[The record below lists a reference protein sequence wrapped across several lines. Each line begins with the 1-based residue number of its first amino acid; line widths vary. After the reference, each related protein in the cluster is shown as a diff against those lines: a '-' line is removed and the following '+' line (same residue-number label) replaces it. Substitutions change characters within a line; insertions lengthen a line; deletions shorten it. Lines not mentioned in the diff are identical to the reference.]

1 MMKSLTT
8 DSNKPF
14 VPPVLLILLSVPTA
28 LLYMIIY
35 NFFDGSSALDTFLQQ
50 NSTIFGIADMREYR
64 YLISLVPVFL
74 LSIGLSYWG
83 VKYLVRNKL
92 MRLIVVL
99 AVAAL
104 ITWPSY
110 YMIGMLDFAFNFS
123 R

>member
-1 MMKSLTT
+1 MMKSLTA
-8 DSNKPF
+8 DSNRPF
-14 VPPVLLILLSVPTA
+14 VPPVLLILLSVPTV

-50 NSTIFGIADMREYR
+50 NSPIFGIADMREYR
-64 YLISLVPVFL
+64 YMISLVPVFL
-74 LSIGLSYWG
+74 LTASISYWG
-83 VKYLVRNKL
+83 SKYLVLNKL
-92 MRLIVVL
+92 LRLIVVL

-110 YMIGMLDFAFNFS
+110 YTIGMLDFAFNFG